1 MESIIEYKKSVQ
13 ERLDNADLLVTK
25 TVNLNAKLESE
36 LENKKQEIEQLRAEL
51 TTLKK
56 INQDLTTKC
65 AQRDEDL
72 EVVKDFFSHMV
83 QVRVQSGSPYED
95 DQGLWFNISQGNNT
109 ISIDYKLGFVKGE
122 AKNNGVDETNE
133 ETRDISKSKNTTT
146 EIIYVPLLKELSLD
160 ELKLLQEKL
169 PSYMFETLSFPL
181 DALNQFYLKM
191 SKCLNKQTNKSM
203 NQ

>member
-1 MESIIEYKKSVQ
+1 MESIIEYKKSIQ

-36 LENKKQEIEQLRAEL
+36 LENKNQEIEQLRKEL
-51 TTLKK
+51 GALKK
-56 INQDLTTKC
+56 TNQDLSTKC
-65 AQRDEDL
+65 SQKDEDL
-72 EVVKDFFSHMV
+72 EVIKDFFSHMV
-83 QVRVQSGSPYED
+83 QVRVQTGSPYED

-122 AKNNGVDETNE
+122 VKNDNIDEQKE
-133 ETRDISKSKNTTT
+133 ESGDINKNKNTT

-181 DALNQFYLKM
+181 DALNQFYSKM
-191 SKCLNKQTNKSM
+191 SKCLNKRTNK
-203 NQ
+203 

>member
-1 MESIIEYKKSVQ
+1 MESIIEYKKSIQ

-36 LENKKQEIEQLRAEL
+36 LKNKNQEIEQLRKEVAS
-51 TTLKK
+51 LKK
-56 INQDLTTKC
+56 TNQDLSTKC
-65 AQRDEDL
+65 SQGDEDL
-72 EVVKDFFSHMV
+72 EVIKDFFSHMV
-83 QVRVQSGSPYED
+83 QVRVQTGSPYED

-122 AKNNGVDETNE
+122 VKNDNIGEQKE
-133 ETRDISKSKNTTT
+133 ELSDIDKNKNTT

-181 DALNQFYLKM
+181 DALNQFYSKM
-191 SKCLNKQTNKSM
+191 SKCLNKRTNK
-203 NQ
+203 